1 MRVRQTLS
9 ANECEAV
16 VVKRVRKLWLKE
28 SGQRTGA
35 GTPTLNLL
43 RLVINLLHL
52 CKVAVKIITIVV
64 TIVMNSCCNCW
75 NNLIAYRLYSD
86 LIMYKNYF
94 IKPLVH

>member
-43 RLVINLLHL
+43 RLVINL
-52 CKVAVKIITIVV
+52 
-64 TIVMNSCCNCW
+64 
-75 NNLIAYRLYSD
+75 
-86 LIMYKNYF
+86 
-94 IKPLVH
+94 